1 MSYLFDVLPAY
12 ILCGSIAL
20 TYSSPVCYN
29 EELCWLPPAAL
40 PSASPGMHTLQ
51 WWSDSDHR
59 RAQFITETFSD
70 IWHLFFFS
78 LVFLT

>member
-40 PSASPGMHTLQ
+40 PSASPGMHTLCSGGQ
-51 WWSDSDHR
+51 TVIIGEHSLSLKPF
-59 RAQFITETFSD
+59 QIYG
-70 IWHLFFFS
+70 IFFFS
-78 LVFLT
+78 LWFS